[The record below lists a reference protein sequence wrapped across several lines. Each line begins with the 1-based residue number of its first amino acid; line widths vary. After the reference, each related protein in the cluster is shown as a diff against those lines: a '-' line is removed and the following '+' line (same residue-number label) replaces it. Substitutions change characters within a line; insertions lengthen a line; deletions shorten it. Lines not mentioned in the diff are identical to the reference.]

1 MGVEIELH
9 ADRPVL
15 DWDRSRGTLIRGS
28 YDHGDKLSDVLLGMG
43 ETHQGNLARVDPYGD
58 TLFNE
63 QQAQAALREVP
74 ALLQQ
79 CSEPSQTA
87 AVLDLEGL
95 LQSCSQTPGSY
106 LWFVGD

>member
-15 DWDRSRGTLIRGS
+15 DWDRSRTTLIHGS
-28 YDHGDKLSDVLLGMG
+28 YEHGDALADVLLGMD
-43 ETHQGNLARVDPYGD
+43 ETHQGSLGRVDPYGD

-63 QQAQAALREVP
+63 QQAEAALREVP
-74 ALLQQ
+74 DLLEQ
-79 CSEPSQTA
+79 CSGRAQTA
-87 AVLDLEGL
+87 AVVDLERL

>member
-9 ADRPVL
+9 VDRPVL

-28 YDHGDKLSDVLLGMG
+28 YEHGDELADVLLGLD
-43 ETHQGNLARVDPYGD
+43 ETQQGNLARVDPYGD
-58 TLFNE
+58 TLFDE

-74 ALLQQ
+74 DLLQR
-79 CSEPSQTA
+79 CSGPSQTV
-87 AVLDLEGL
+87 AVLDLERL
-95 LQSCSQTPGSY
+95 LRSCSQTPGRY

>member
-28 YDHGDKLSDVLLGMG
+28 YEHGDKLADVLLGMD
-43 ETHQGNLARVDPYGD
+43 ETHEGDLARVDPYGD

-63 QQAQAALREVP
+63 QQA
-74 ALLQQ
+74 
-79 CSEPSQTA
+79 
-87 AVLDLEGL
+87 
-95 LQSCSQTPGSY
+95 
-106 LWFVGD
+106 

>member
-1 MGVEIELH
+1 VGLEIELH

-15 DWDRSRGTLIRGS
+15 DWDRSRATLIRGS
-28 YDHGDKLSDVLLGMG
+28 YEHGGKLADVLLCMD
-43 ETHQGNLARVDPYGD
+43 EPHEGNLARVDPYGD

-74 ALLQQ
+74 DLLKR
-79 CSEPSQTA
+79 CSGPSQTA
-87 AVLDLEGL
+87 AVLDLERL

>member
-1 MGVEIELH
+1 M
-9 ADRPVL
+9 L
-15 DWDRSRGTLIRGS
+15 DWDRSRATLIRGS
-28 YDHGDKLSDVLLGMG
+28 YAHGDALADVLLGMD

-63 QQAQAALREVP
+63 QQAEAALREVP
-74 ALLQQ
+74 DLLKM
-79 CSEPSQTA
+79 CSGPPQTA

-95 LQSCSQTPGSY
+95 LQSCSKTSGSY

>member
-1 MGVEIELH
+1 VGVEIELH

-28 YDHGDKLSDVLLGMG
+28 YAHGDELADVLLGMD

-74 ALLQQ
+74 DLLKQ
-79 CSEPSQTA
+79 CSGPSQTA
-87 AVLDLEGL
+87 AVLDLERL
-95 LQSCSQTPGSY
+95 LQSCSKTPGSY